1 MFVRYSGNKAAFQ
14 AAGLETTYAKSIVF
28 IGGGECIWANG
39 NYYASSAEIQEV
51 VDGFSWFSQISD
63 GTHTAKTNAK
73 DGVITF
79 SAIDPASVEV
89 LVDAYGVKFGLKEE
103 FVKAVNEVLPAR
115 IKAIE
120 DDYLKGADKTEL
132 QGNIDAVI
140 GTAEDTMESKTIEGL
155 YKRIDEKTS
164 GIASE
169 GVVTDLSNRVKAIED
184 APYATTGNVATAK
197 SEVIGTE
204 GDAATV
210 DTVKGA
216 KAFATSAVNTA
227 KTEILGAVE
236 EADAKTIAALN
247 DKIEAVSADAKS
259 YSIAKVEGTDL
270 EALGANVKEAFK
282 LVDEDGTQ
290 AGNVIAIYKDSSVK
304 EVNLVDQELQI
315 TYILADGTED
325 TVGIDVSK
333 FLAESEFA
341 EGLQVVNGVVSVKV
355 DPTSEGFL
363 SVSSDGV
370 KVSGITE
377 ALDTKIGKEDVMLDF
392 SEATTEV
399 YNLSAENPSTPV
411 LTGNLSIQSFE
422 ESHPGGQNVE
432 VVVYDGDTSI
442 FVGTIDSIADTFK
455 CVDGVVTYKRKFIP
469 EDIPATQH
477 TLSGDLTISLADSIS
492 TLSLTM
498 NVEKGDKLNT
508 HDSLVYLNNTKADK
522 TEVESSL
529 VLKADKTEV
538 ETAISELET
547 KINNVEVPTKVSQLE
562 NDENYTSLVLGSK
575 YCDAIEQSTQALGI
589 ETYLVNE
596 KEGLIDGQVYFTMKK
611 DIDWGYQPHVIG
623 NVVGL
628 TDTAFQPSSNFIKK
642 AEKVLEVN
650 NTISHNLLYKEG
662 VDFNTIYPNLV
673 EIQHD
678 KTYEINLKSAQE
690 LGYVSYSDADS
701 EMYWDG
707 KKSIIKA
714 ETDTMLFASIESSDG
729 ERYFTIVRESGDIV
743 ASYFLDMGNIPYLYG
758 IDFASLDKI
767 EISSS
772 SSTKYTTQQSL
783 TYLNENKA
791 DKTEVETTVS
801 SINETLS
808 TKLDASAFEW
818 EEL

>member
-140 GTAEDTMESKTIEGL
+140 GTAEDTMDSKTIEGL

-204 GDAATV
+204 GDAATA

-227 KTEILGAVE
+227 KTEILSAVE

-304 EVNLVDQELQI
+304 EVKLVEQELQI
-315 TYILADGTED
+315 TYILADGTES

-333 FLAESEFA
+333 FLAESEFT

-377 ALDTKIGKEDVMLDF
+377 ALDTKIGKGDVMITDDVLLTSNFSLYLDEPQAIIKGT
-392 SEATTEV
+392 SWW
-399 YNLSAENPSTPV
+399 YDIITP
-411 LTGNLSIQSFE
+411 
-422 ESHPGGQNVE
+422 
-432 VVVYDGDTSI
+432 D
-442 FVGTIDSIADTFK
+442 
-455 CVDGVVTYKRKFIP
+455 TYKP
-469 EDIPATQH
+469 
-477 TLSGDLTISLADSIS
+477 
-492 TLSLTM
+492 
-498 NVEKGDKLNT
+498 
-508 HDSLVYLNNTKADK
+508 
-522 TEVESSL
+522 
-529 VLKADKTEV
+529 LK
-538 ETAISELET
+538 
-547 KINNVEVPTKVSQLE
+547 
-562 NDENYTSLVLGSK
+562 
-575 YCDAIEQSTQALGI
+575 
-589 ETYLVNE
+589 
-596 KEGLIDGQVYFTMKK
+596 
-611 DIDWGYQPHVIG
+611 
-623 NVVGL
+623 
-628 TDTAFQPSSNFIKK
+628 
-642 AEKVLEVN
+642 
-650 NTISHNLLYKEG
+650 
-662 VDFNTIYPNLV
+662 
-673 EIQHD
+673 
-678 KTYEINLKSAQE
+678 INLKNGEE
-690 LGYVSYSDADS
+690 LLWETSSDDVYKVWVGHNISKDGYNIGSNEIYIIRYDIDYNQIGDIDIINVSYIEQITINVNETEPVEIWGNGQSMQTQS
-701 EMYWDG
+701 YNTEQ
-707 KKSIIKA
+707 SIIRLWHNKA
-714 ETDTMLFASIESSDG
+714 NKSEVEASIAELNQTIENLDG
-729 ERYFTIVRESGDIV
+729 SAVKSV
-743 ASYFLDMGNIPYLYG
+743 ASASDYVI
-758 IDFASLDKI
+758 IDNTDDQNPKI
-767 EISSS
+767 DVNDAIKTAADQDWDSFV
-772 SSTKYTTQQSL
+772 KKL
-783 TYLNENKA
+783 ENPIEH
-791 DKTEVETTVS
+791 TP
-801 SINETLS
+801 TLS
-808 TKLDASAFEW
+808 TSPTLAYDPATEGNDLTDVVKVLLTNDHILNEVYLALKQQSDKKLDAAEFEW